1 MPILTQDHIGGTD
14 IPLALFAGPLDPQV
28 AQQPVER
35 LLVGV
40 VLFQRVGTSPREG
53 RPSAAFIPTLRS
65 GDGLGQPGGAGERGQ
80 SAGLGEQRVPGGAG
94 SITNGLVAAGE
105 EAVADTG
112 PMKW

>member
-40 VLFQRVGTSPREG
+40 VLLPAGEVADVAQADINPDFP
-53 RPSAAFIPTLRS
+53 
-65 GDGLGQPGGAGERGQ
+65 DGLTFCPRP
-80 SAGLGEQRVPGGAG
+80 VP
-94 SITNGLVAAGE
+94 N
-105 EAVADTG
+105 
-112 PMKW
+112 

>member
-40 VLFQRVGTSPREG
+40 VLLPAG
-53 RPSAAFIPTLRS
+53 RNVAS
-65 GDGLGQPGGAGERGQ
+65 GGAPFCC
-80 SAGLGEQRVPGGAG
+80 LY
-94 SITNGLVAAGE
+94 TNP
-105 EAVADTG
+105 T
-112 PMKW
+112 KW